1 MKNIKFI
8 ILLLFGCVLIG
19 SGIYLKLIDPEPN
32 KDHPVLVKATDENI
46 FNMNTTLVDYQEVKY
61 CDGCTFETTNFQKY
75 QRNDNMDQNI
85 TNFFTTVNT
94 RVEELY
100 LESVNTTGCELS
112 GMNYYHE
119 LKPEFII
126 YAYENNNIL
135 SFAMFVNKTNNC
147 NDTDETYSENLE
159 QYFIYDK
166 KQQKEIT
173 NDENIM
179 EILEIDQSKLNK
191 LVKTEINNNNKAK
204 VLKEDYDYYKQH
216 NMIQYYPY
224 YSNDGKLYVSIKID
238 EENTSYY
245 LVVLE

>member
-1 MKNIKFI
+1 
-8 ILLLFGCVLIG
+8 
-19 SGIYLKLIDPEPN
+19 
-32 KDHPVLVKATDENI
+32 
-46 FNMNTTLVDYQEVKY
+46 MNTTLVDYQEVKY